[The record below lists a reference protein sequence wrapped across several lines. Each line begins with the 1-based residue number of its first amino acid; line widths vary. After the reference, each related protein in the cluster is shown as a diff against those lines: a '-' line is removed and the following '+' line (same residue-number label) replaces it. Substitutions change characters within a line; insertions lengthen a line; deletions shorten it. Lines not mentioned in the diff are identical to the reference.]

1 MPLNRHRRRICFP
14 INYNLFFEVI
24 IVATE
29 YKDCVSVRKEILMKI
44 QNYIEF
50 GCYEQAVEMLDD
62 LCDDN
67 ERRKAQE
74 RKKTLYFNA
83 RKAETPEEK
92 KRAWAAYY
100 SFMDS
105 TIF

>member
-1 MPLNRHRRRICFP
+1 M
-14 INYNLFFEVI
+14 I

-29 YKDCVSVRKEILMKI
+29 YKDRVSVRKEILMKI

-50 GCYEQAVEMLDD
+50 GCYEQAVEMLSD

-74 RKKTLYFNA
+74 RKKTLYFKA

>member
-1 MPLNRHRRRICFP
+1 M
-14 INYNLFFEVI
+14 I

-29 YKDCVSVRKEILMKI
+29 YKDRVSVRKEILMKI

-50 GCYEQAVEMLDD
+50 GCYEQAVEMLGD

-74 RKKTLYFNA
+74 RKKTLYFKA

-92 KRAWAAYY
+92 KRAWRIYFSDRDKSLY
-100 SFMDS
+100 
-105 TIF
+105 

>member
-1 MPLNRHRRRICFP
+1 M
-14 INYNLFFEVI
+14 
-24 IVATE
+24 ATE
-29 YKDCVSVRKEILMKI
+29 YKDRVSVRKEILMKI
-44 QNYIEF
+44 QSYIEF

-74 RKKTLYFNA
+74 RKKTLYFKA

-100 SFMDS
+100 SDEAVTMIYAMANSIRRFPKKKLDKC
-105 TIF
+105 